1 MHLYIM
7 LAAVGLAT
15 GLRIARFRPMG
26 SWTERWHRALFL
38 FLLPPLLLC
47 QTGLAVLWMGP
58 QGEMLGCQAGWWGYG
73 LALGGLAWAGILWLM
88 LVTSAWQSVQEVR
101 RCQLMRVRS
110 FVVAADPP
118 QTPPCKRGGF
128 WKPPA
133 SFPPFRRGVRGDGV
147 WGDPTTGKAHERST
161 GFDHTQLMEG
171 RTARILERPVLFCAQ
186 IGFWQPELVVS
197 EGLLQTLTPEGLDAV
212 FAHEQAHYYYRDTF
226 WFFWLGWLRRLT
238 AWLPQTEALWQE
250 LLLLRELR
258 ADRWAAQ
265 KVDPLLLA
273 ETLLLVASH
282 GAIASE
288 DICAAFGCA
297 APRNRLLERID
308 ALLEPVDTAPQAGS
322 WSWSWV
328 LLSLLPLVMVPFHR

>member
-7 LAAVGLAT
+7 LAAVGLAI
-15 GLRIARFRPMG
+15 GLRMGRFCPMG
-26 SWTERWHRALFL
+26 SWTERWHRALL
-38 FLLPPLLLC
+38 IFLLPPLLLC

-58 QGEMLGCQAGWWGYG
+58 QGEMLGCQAGWWGYW
-73 LALGGLAWAGILWLM
+73 LALGGLTWAGILWLI
-88 LVTSAWQSVQEVR
+88 LAISAWQSVQQVR
-101 RCQLMRVRS
+101 RC
-110 FVVAADPP
+110 
-118 QTPPCKRGGF
+118 
-128 WKPPA
+128 
-133 SFPPFRRGVRGDGV
+133 
-147 WGDPTTGKAHERST
+147 
-161 GFDHTQLMEG
+161 QLMEG

-288 DICAAFGCA
+288 DICAAFSCA

-308 ALLEPVDTAPQAGS
+308 ALLEPADTAPQASS

-328 LLSLLPLVMVPFHR
+328 LLSLLPLVMVPFHQ